1 MIPIRTI
8 PVLAIAALGCGAPA
22 WCGAQQTP
30 GDRQDRIAALE
41 DQVLTLQRS
50 LVESRKREKE
60 SADTLAS
67 IRTRLE
73 ALGDNIFNVGDD
85 RLVQAAADI
94 EVLTDRVRAL
104 ESAATGLSSAIGN
117 YLRHAVVADPDARM
131 RVETSMRELDAV
143 VGLRQKPRPDIRT
156 GNLHGAKVVSIDS
169 RSGMLVLNVGEASG
183 AKIGMTFRLVRGERP
198 YGKIIVADV
207 RSDVCG
213 SFVEELDAED
223 EEVRVGDS
231 AILETTR

>member
-1 MIPIRTI
+1 MTSIPTI
-8 PVLAIAALGCGAPA
+8 LALATVAIGCGAPA

-30 GDRQDRIAALE
+30 DPQDRIAALE

-67 IRTRLE
+67 IRIRLE
-73 ALGDNIFNVGDD
+73 ALGHNLFDAGDD
-85 RLVQAAADI
+85 RLVRAAADI
-94 EVLTDRVRAL
+94 EVLTERVRTL
-104 ESAATGLSSAIGN
+104 ESTATNLSAAIGD
-117 YLRHAVVADPDARM
+117 YLRSAVVADPDARM
-131 RVETSMRELDAV
+131 RVETSMRELDAA

-156 GNLHGAKVVSIDS
+156 GNLHGAQVVSIDS
-169 RSGMLVLNVGEASG
+169 HSGMLVLNVGEASG

-207 RSDVCG
+207 RNDICG
-213 SFVEELDAED
+213 SFVEELDAPE